1 MAVRSVLVTRPAG
14 QGDALCQGINA
25 RGFRAQQLP
34 LLVLEPLTELPAAER
49 SRVLALDEFRHI
61 IFISANAVRF
71 GMPVI
76 ENFWPQLPLGLN
88 WYAVGDGTAR
98 ALAAFGVT
106 AQTPGPEMTS
116 EGLLALPGLRNCGGE
131 RVLLVKGEGGRDA
144 LARELAARGAR
155 VETLACYRR
164 VVPALAPGE
173 FAAALARWD
182 IGLIMISSGEGL
194 ANMLALLSPEE
205 TSNLQNVRLVLPSA
219 RVAEAAAAAGF
230 RHCLVAANASDNAM
244 LRALDAW
251 VADTGDE

>member
-1 MAVRSVLVTRPAG
+1 MAARGVLVTRPAG
-14 QGDALCQGINA
+14 QGDALCQGIDA
-25 RGFRAQQLP
+25 RGFSAHQLP
-34 LLVLEPLTELPAAER
+34 LLALEPLPELPAAER
-49 SRVLALDEFRHI
+49 SRVLALDEFQHI

-71 GMPVI
+71 GMAMI
-76 ENFWPQLPLGLN
+76 ENYWPQLPLGLN

-106 AQTPGPEMTS
+106 AQTPGPDMTS
-116 EGLLALPGLRNCGGE
+116 EGLLALPGLRGCGGE

-164 VVPALAPGE
+164 VAPALTPE
-173 FAAALARWD
+173 DFAAALARWD
-182 IGLIMISSGEGL
+182 IGFIMISSGEGL
-194 ANMLALLSPEE
+194 ANMLALLGPEE
-205 TSNLQNVRLVLPSA
+205 TSKLQDVRLLLPSA
-219 RVAEAAAAAGF
+219 RVAEAATAAGF
-230 RHCLVAANASDNAM
+230 RQCLVAGNASDNAM

>member
-1 MAVRSVLVTRPAG
+1 MAARGVLVTRPAG
-14 QGDALCQGINA
+14 QGEALCQGIEA
-25 RGFRAQQLP
+25 RGFSAHQLP
-34 LLVLEPLTELPAAER
+34 LLALEPVAELPAAER
-49 SRVLALDEFRHI
+49 SRVLALAEFQHI

-71 GMPVI
+71 GMAVI
-76 ENFWPQLPLGLN
+76 EDFWPQLPVGLS

-106 AQTPGPEMTS
+106 AQTPGPDMTS
-116 EGLLALPGLRNCGGE
+116 EGLLALPGLRGCAGE
-131 RVLLVKGEGGRDA
+131 RVLLVKGEGGREA
-144 LARELAARGAR
+144 LARELTTRGAR

-164 VVPALAPGE
+164 VAPRLARGE
-173 FAAALARWD
+173 LAAALARWD

-205 TSNLQNVRLVLPSA
+205 TSKLRDIWLLLPSA
-219 RVAEAAAAAGF
+219 RVADAAAAAGF
-230 RHCLVAANASDNAM
+230 RHCLLAANASDNAM

>member
-1 MAVRSVLVTRPAG
+1 MAARGVLVTRPAG
-14 QGDALCQGINA
+14 QGDPLCQGIRE
-25 RGFRAQQLP
+25 RGFCAHHLP
-34 LLVLEPLTELPAAER
+34 LLGLEPLSELPAAER
-49 SRVLALDEFRHI
+49 SRVLALDEFHHI
-61 IFISANAVRF
+61 IFVSANAVRF
-71 GMPVI
+71 GMALI
-76 ENFWPQLPLGLN
+76 ENFWPQLPLGLS

-106 AQTPGPEMTS
+106 AQTPGEDMTS
-116 EGLLALPGLRNCGGE
+116 EGLLALPGLRGCDGE

-164 VVPALAPGE
+164 VAPALAPGE
-173 FAAALARWD
+173 FAPALARWD
-182 IGLIMISSGEGL
+182 IGIIMISSGEGL

-205 TSNLQNVRLVLPSA
+205 TSKLHDVSLLLPSA
-219 RVAEAAAAAGF
+219 RVAQAAAAAGF
-230 RHCLVAANASDNAM
+230 RDCLVAGNASDNAM

>member
-1 MAVRSVLVTRPAG
+1 MAARGVLVTRPAG
-14 QGDALCQGINA
+14 QGGALCEGINT
-25 RGFRAQQLP
+25 RGFCAHQLP
-34 LLVLEPLTELPAAER
+34 LLALEPLAELSAAER
-49 SRVLALDEFRHI
+49 TRVLALDEFRHI

-71 GMPVI
+71 GMEVI

-98 ALAAFGVT
+98 ALAAFGVI

-116 EGLLALPGLRNCGGE
+116 EGLLALPDLQRCGGE
-131 RVLLVKGEGGRDA
+131 RVLLVKGEGGRET
-144 LARELAARGAR
+144 LARELAERGAR

-164 VVPALAPGE
+164 VAPTLEPGE
-173 FAAALARWD
+173 LAAALARWD

-205 TSNLQNVRLVLPSA
+205 TSKLRNTSVLLPSA

-230 RHCLVAANASDNAM
+230 RHCLVAGNASDKAM

>member
-1 MAVRSVLVTRPAG
+1 MAARGVLVTRPAG
-14 QGDALCQGINA
+14 QGDVLCQGINA
-25 RGFRAQQLP
+25 RGFSAHQLP
-34 LLVLEPLTELPAAER
+34 LLALEPLSQLPATER
-49 SRVLALDEFRHI
+49 SRVLALDEFQHI

-71 GMPVI
+71 GMAVI
-76 ENFWPQLPLGLN
+76 EDYWPQLPLGLN

-106 AQTPGPEMTS
+106 AQTPGPDMTS
-116 EGLLALPGLRNCGGE
+116 EGLLALPDLLGCGGE

-144 LARELAARGAR
+144 LAGELAARGAR

-164 VVPALAPGE
+164 VPPALARGD

-205 TSNLQNVRLVLPSA
+205 TSKLKDIKLLLPSA

-230 RHCLVAANASDNAM
+230 RQCLVAGNASDNAM